1 MQMDWSHFT
10 PWSSLAG
17 GVLTGLSA
25 SAMVVLLGRVTGI
38 SGIVGRL
45 LQAPTW
51 RDQSQWAWRLAFVA
65 GLVAAPLLWRWFAPL
80 PPMQMPTSVPWVVV
94 AGLLVGFGTRL
105 GSGCTS
111 GHGVCGISRLSGRSM
126 VATVIFMAAGAA
138 TVFIVRHVLGLAA

>member
-17 GVLTGLSA
+17 GVLIGLSA

-65 GLVAAPLLWRWFAPL
+65 GLVAAPLLWR
-80 PPMQMPTSVPWVVV
+80 
-94 AGLLVGFGTRL
+94 
-105 GSGCTS
+105 
-111 GHGVCGISRLSGRSM
+111 
-126 VATVIFMAAGAA
+126 
-138 TVFIVRHVLGLAA
+138 